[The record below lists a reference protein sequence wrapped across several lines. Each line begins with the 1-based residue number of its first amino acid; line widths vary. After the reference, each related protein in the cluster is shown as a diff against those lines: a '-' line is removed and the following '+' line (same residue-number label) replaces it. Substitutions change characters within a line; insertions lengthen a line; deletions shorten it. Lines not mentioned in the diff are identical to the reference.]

1 MKTEDLLSE
10 HLSRRIL
17 LLDGSM
23 GALIMSRGPTEEDY
37 RGKRFEKHPVDIKN
51 CTDLLCLTQPQ
62 MIQQIHREYLEA
74 GSDIIETNT
83 FNGNVVTLEEFQVA
97 ELTRELNRTAIELA
111 KEVADEFTRK
121 NPAKPRFVAGS
132 IGPTKVQLSF
142 NADKPGYR
150 PVTFEQMVDSY
161 AEQVRGMLDGGV
173 DLLLPETSF
182 DTLNMKAALYAIQ
195 KVFDEG
201 ARQVPVMVS
210 GTIFQGGRTL
220 TGQTLEAFVAA
231 VSHFPMFSIG
241 LNCALGPKQMRPY
254 MEALAGRAN
263 CRVSCYPNAGMP
275 DGMGGFDSS
284 PQEVAQT
291 IREFAESG
299 WVDIVGGCCGTTPTY
314 IRQIGEAVAD
324 VSSRSRQHAQ
334 GAGWVPAAPPHTAAY
349 SGTELFELRPEPA
362 DASPDAPPT
371 TPFLMV
377 GERNNVTGSRKFAR
391 LIREKKYEEAL
402 SVTREQIESG
412 ANMID
417 VNMDEGLLD
426 SEQEMVHFLNLLS
439 DDPDVN
445 KVPVMVDSSKFSVI
459 EAGLKCLAGKGVV
472 NSISM
477 KEGETAFLKQ
487 ARTIRRYGA
496 AVVVMAFDEEGQAVT
511 ADNKVSICKR
521 AYKLLTEEVGF
532 PPEDIIFDTNI
543 LTVGTGMEEHSN
555 YAVEFFD
562 AVRRLKT
569 ECPGAKTSGGVSNVS
584 FSFRGN
590 DVVREAMNA
599 AFLYHAIRAG
609 LSMGIVNAGQLEV
622 YDEIDKELLVY
633 IEDVLL
639 NRRPDATERLIA
651 FSDALKTRGTE
662 KVKVEGEVEAWRLET
677 VEERLKHALM
687 KGITEFIETD
697 TEEARQKYGRPLNVI
712 QGPLMDGMK
721 VVGDLFG
728 QGKMF
733 LPQVVK
739 SARVMKKAVAYLEP
753 FMEAEKAAA
762 LAAAQTAAAAEAASN
777 GTSQL
782 DPSALFRG
790 FLSSK
795 KLGLTR
801 ERNLVA
807 SEAFSAAEPFDA
819 ESIAARLAPRK
830 IGRGTVRQILG
841 LLVEGRLLT
850 RTSSGDHETY
860 TRSLPDVSAAVPA
873 PVSAE
878 AAPAAAPADDSQPSH
893 RGRIVLATVKGDVH
907 DIGKNIV
914 GVVLRCN
921 NFDVIDLGVMI
932 PCDKILDTALEKK
945 ADIVGLSGL
954 ITPSLDEMV
963 TVAKEMKRRGMTI
976 PLLIGGATTSSKH
989 TAVKIAPHYDEPVVH
1004 VVDASLS
1011 VPAVERLI
1019 DPETKPAYIEQ
1030 VRREQEQD
1038 RARFALRSEQA
1049 LVPYAEAF
1057 NRRYQTDWTTV
1068 DIATPSFTGLR
1079 VIEAMDLNVLRTYI
1093 DWSPFFQTWELRG
1106 KFPKIFDDKE
1116 VGTEARK
1123 LFDDANT
1130 LLDRVIEQKLF
1141 TARGVY
1147 GFWPA
1152 RTHGDDIELLLESG
1166 PLRFPML
1173 RQQWERPGQKDF
1185 RSLADYIAPAESGR
1199 TDYLGA
1205 FAVTAGH
1212 GCDELVKQFDLDHDE
1227 YHSIMAKALA
1237 DRLAEAFAEHIHGV
1251 ARRDLGFGEGEN
1263 LSHDELVDEK
1273 YRGIRPAFGY
1283 PACPDHTL
1291 KQPLFELLEADRTVG
1306 IELTE
1311 SFAMWPAA
1319 SVSGLIFGHPE
1330 SRYFSV
1336 DRITKDQV
1344 ENYAARCGKPIET
1357 VEKWLATN
1365 LGY

>member
-1 MKTEDLLSE
+1 MKTDDLLRE
-10 HLSRRIL
+10 HLSHRIL

-37 RGKRFEKHPVDIKN
+37 RGKRFADHPVDIKN

-62 MIQQIHREYLEA
+62 MIQQIHREYLDA

-83 FNGNVVTLEEFQVA
+83 FNGNVVTLEEFHVA
-97 ELTRELNRTAIELA
+97 DLTREINRTAIELA
-111 KEVADEFTRK
+111 KAVADEYTKK

-150 PVTFEQMVDSY
+150 PVTFDQMVHSY

-195 KVFDEG
+195 QVFDEG

-231 VSHFPMFSIG
+231 VSHFPMFSVG

-263 CRVSCYPNAGMP
+263 CLVSCYPNAGMP

-284 PQEVAQT
+284 PAEVAQT

-314 IRQIGEAVAD
+314 IRQIGEAVTGVA
-324 VSSRSRQHAQ
+324 SRFKQHDTGPAWTPATPQ
-334 GAGWVPAAPPHTAAY
+334 GTAAY

-362 DASPDAPPT
+362 DAAPDAPPS

-391 LIREKKYEEAL
+391 LIREKKYDEAL

-426 SEQEMVHFLNLLS
+426 SEAEMVHFLNLLS

-472 NSISM
+472 NSISL

-511 ADNKVSICKR
+511 ADNKVAICKR

-532 PPEDIIFDTNI
+532 PPQDIIFDTNI
-543 LTVGTGMEEHSN
+543 LTVGTGMDEHSN
-555 YAVEFFD
+555 YAVEFFE

-599 AFLYHAIRAG
+599 AFLYHAIRSG

-622 YDEIDKELLVY
+622 YEEIDKELLVY

-639 NRRPDATERLIA
+639 NRRADATERLIA
-651 FSDALKTRGTE
+651 FSDALKARGTE
-662 KVKVEGEVEAWRLET
+662 KEKGAAEVEAWRSDP
-677 VEERLKHALM
+677 VEARLQHALL
-687 KGITEFIETD
+687 KGLTEHIETD

-753 FMEAEKAAA
+753 FMEAEKAE
-762 LAAAQTAAAAEAASN
+762 AAAKAAAEAAAQGESSAAT
-777 GTSQL
+777 GE
-782 DPSALFRG
+782 DPSTLFRS

-795 KLGLTR
+795 GLGLTR
-801 ERNLVA
+801 ERQLVA
-807 SEAFSAAEPFDA
+807 TAVFACNAPFDA
-819 ESIAARLAPRK
+819 ETIAATLASKK
-830 IGRGTVRQILG
+830 IGRSTVQRILSLLEEGG
-841 LLVEGRLLT
+841 LLTKTQVGDRELYERRVLT
-850 RTSSGDHETY
+850 
-860 TRSLPDVSAAVPA
+860 
-873 PVSAE
+873 
-878 AAPAAAPADDSQPSH
+878 PAATATSNAADVVVETAAAGESQSSY
-893 RGRIVLATVKGDVH
+893 RGKIVLATVKGDVH

-921 NFDVIDLGVMI
+921 NFEVIDLGVMI
-932 PCDKILDTALEKK
+932 PCDKILDTALAEK

-963 TVAKEMKRRGMTI
+963 TVAKEMQRRGMTI

-989 TAVKIAPHYDEPVVH
+989 TAVKIAPHYAEPVVH
-1004 VVDASLS
+1004 VIDASLS
-1011 VPAVERLI
+1011 VPAVERLL
-1019 DPETKPAYIEQ
+1019 DPETKPAYVQE
-1030 VRREQEQD
+1030 VRDDQESD
-1038 RARFALRSEQA
+1038 RKRFAQRSEQA
-1049 LVPYAEAF
+1049 LVPYADAF
-1057 NRRYQTDWTTV
+1057 QRRFQTDWQTIE
-1068 DIATPSFTGLR
+1068 IAKPRFTGTRQIDSL
-1079 VIEAMDLNVLRTYI
+1079 DLNILRPYV
-1093 DWSPFFQTWELRG
+1093 DWSPFFQTWELKG
-1106 KFPKIFDDKE
+1106 KFPKIFDDAV

-1123 LFDDANT
+1123 LFDDANR
-1130 LLDRVIEQKLF
+1130 LLDRIIEQKLL

-1152 RTHGDDIELLLESG
+1152 RTRGDDIELDVEG
-1166 PLRFPML
+1166 GTVTFPML

-1185 RSLADYIAPAESGR
+1185 RSLADYIAPAESGKS
-1199 TDYLGA
+1199 DYLGA
-1205 FAVTAGH
+1205 FAVTTGH
-1212 GCDELVKQFDLDHDE
+1212 GCDELVAQFDKDHDE
-1227 YHSIMAKALA
+1227 YHSIMTKAIA
-1237 DRLAEAFAEHIHGV
+1237 DRLAEAFAEYIHGV
-1251 ARRDLGFGEGEN
+1251 ARREWGFGDLEG
-1263 LSHDELVDEK
+1263 LSNEELIDEK

-1291 KQPLFELLEADRTVG
+1291 KRPLFDLLGAEQAVG
-1306 IELTE
+1306 INLTE

-1319 SVSGLIFGHPE
+1319 AVSGLIFAHPE

-1336 DRITKDQV
+1336 DRVTKDQV
-1344 ENYAARCGKPIET
+1344 ESYAARCGQPVEY
-1357 VEKWLATN
+1357 VEKWLAPN
-1365 LGY
+1365 LSY

>member
-1 MKTEDLLSE
+1 
-10 HLSRRIL
+10 
-17 LLDGSM
+17 M
-23 GALIMSRGPTEEDY
+23 GALIMSRGPTEADY
-37 RGKRFEKHPVDIKN
+37 RGKRFESHPVDIKN

-62 MIQQIHREYLEA
+62 MIRQIHCEYLEA

-97 ELTRELNRTAIELA
+97 DLTREINRTAVELA
-111 KEVADEFTRK
+111 KGAADEYTKK

-150 PVTFEQMVDSY
+150 PVTFDQMVDSY

-182 DTLNMKAALYAIQ
+182 DTLNMKAALFAIQ

-220 TGQTLEAFVAA
+220 TGQTLEAFIAA
-231 VSHFPMFSIG
+231 LSHFPMFSIG

-254 MEALAGRAN
+254 MESLASRAS
-263 CRVSCYPNAGMP
+263 CLVSCYPNAGMP

-284 PQEVAQT
+284 PAEVAQT

-314 IRQIGEAVAD
+314 IRQIGEAVAG
-324 VSSRSRQHAQ
+324 VASRLKQHDS
-334 GAGWVPAAPPHTAAY
+334 GASWTPAVPKGTAAY

-362 DASPDAPPT
+362 DAPPDAPPT

-391 LIREKKYEEAL
+391 LIREKKYDEAL

-426 SEQEMVHFLNLLS
+426 SEAEMVHFLNLLS

-459 EAGLKCLAGKGVV
+459 ESGLKCLAGKGVV
-472 NSISM
+472 NSISL

-496 AVVVMAFDEEGQAVT
+496 AVVVMAYDEEGQAVT
-511 ADNKVSICKR
+511 ADNKVAICKR

-543 LTVGTGMEEHSN
+543 LTVGTGMDEHSN
-555 YAVEFFD
+555 YAVEFFE

-609 LSMGIVNAGQLEV
+609 LSMGIVNAGQLED
-622 YDEIDKELLVY
+622 YEEIDKELLIY

-651 FSDALKTRGTE
+651 YSDALKAKGTE
-662 KVKVEGEVEAWRLET
+662 KDKESAEVEAWRSES
-677 VEERLKHALM
+677 VEARLQHALL
-687 KGITEFIETD
+687 KGLTEHIEAD

-753 FMEAEKAAA
+753 FMEAEKAEA
-762 LAAAQTAAAAEAASN
+762 AAAAEARGESLEVREEDPAAVSN
-777 GTSQL
+777 LSSLTSN
-782 DPSALFRG
+782 PSA
-790 FLSSK
+790 
-795 KLGLTR
+795 
-801 ERNLVA
+801 
-807 SEAFSAAEPFDA
+807 
-819 ESIAARLAPRK
+819 
-830 IGRGTVRQILG
+830 
-841 LLVEGRLLT
+841 
-850 RTSSGDHETY
+850 
-860 TRSLPDVSAAVPA
+860 
-873 PVSAE
+873 
-878 AAPAAAPADDSQPSH
+878 

-921 NFDVIDLGVMI
+921 NFEVIDLGVMI
-932 PCDKILDTALEKK
+932 PCDKILDTAIEQK

-954 ITPSLDEMV
+954 ITPSLDEMM

-989 TAVKIAPHYDEPVVH
+989 TAVKIAPHYNEPVVH

-1011 VPAVERLI
+1011 VPAVERLL
-1019 DPETKPAYIEQ
+1019 DPETKPAYVEQ

-1038 RARFALRSEQA
+1038 RQRFALRAEQA

-1057 NRRYQTDWTTV
+1057 NRRYQTDWKTV
-1068 DIATPSFTGLR
+1068 DIPRPAFTGLK
-1079 VIEAMDLNVLRTYI
+1079 VIENMDLAVLRTYI

-1106 KFPKIFDDKE
+1106 KFPKIFDDPV
-1116 VGTEARK
+1116 VGAEAK
-1123 LFDDANT
+1123 DLFDKANV
-1130 LLDRVIEQKLF
+1130 LLDRIIEEKLF

-1152 RTHGDDIELLLESG
+1152 RTHGDDIEILLDSG
-1166 PLRFPML
+1166 PVRFPML

-1199 TDYLGA
+1199 EDYLGA

-1212 GCDELVKQFDLDHDE
+1212 GCDELAKKFERDHDE
-1227 YHSIMAKALA
+1227 YNSIMTKALA
-1237 DRLAEAFAEHIHGV
+1237 DRLAEAFAEYIHGV
-1251 ARRDLGFGEGEN
+1251 ARRDLGFGESEN
-1263 LSHDELVDEK
+1263 LSSDELIDEK

-1291 KQPLFELLEADRTVG
+1291 KRPLFDLLQAEKNAGVS
-1306 IELTE
+1306 LTE

-1319 SVSGLIFGHPE
+1319 SVSGLIFSHPE

-1344 ENYAARCGKPIET
+1344 ESYAARCGKPVEF
-1357 VEKWLATN
+1357 VEKWLAQN